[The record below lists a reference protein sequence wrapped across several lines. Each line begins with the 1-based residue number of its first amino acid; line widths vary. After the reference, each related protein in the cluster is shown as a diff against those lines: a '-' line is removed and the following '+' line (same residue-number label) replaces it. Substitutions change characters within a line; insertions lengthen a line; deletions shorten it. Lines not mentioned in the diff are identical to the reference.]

1 MAYTEFRFES
11 KTPTGGKKMFT
22 VGEFSR
28 ICQVSIKT
36 LHHYDRIGLL
46 APLKVD
52 PFSGYRYYGQQQVEK
67 MLLIG
72 RMKRY
77 GFSLKIFGCFSN
89 AEITEYSFLSCAS
102 KKRN

>member
-1 MAYTEFRFES
+1 
-11 KTPTGGKKMFT
+11 MFT

-67 MLLIG
+67 
-72 RMKRY
+72 
-77 GFSLKIFGCFSN
+77 N
-89 AEITEYSFLSCAS
+89 AADWMHEAIWFFP
-102 KKRN
+102 